1 MTSNEK
7 LKPIELIK
15 YSKDKKDKKD
25 RDLSNVNKALVKI
38 GIILEQQMRKLSF
51 SRHRRLKKS
60 PLASA

>member
-15 YSKDKKDKKD
+15 YSKDKKDQKD

-38 GIILEQQMRKLSF
+38 GLN
-51 SRHRRLKKS
+51 
-60 PLASA
+60 